1 MILALKRTIKLAWL
15 NFKRQIGL
23 SLVAVLAIATTII
36 FLTFALIA
44 QDFGE
49 MVFSDVQEK
58 MTISVYFKEGVDEET
73 ILAVKEELVVLPD
86 VQNIQYVSKQRA
98 LESFIE
104 KHRDNPAL
112 MAALAEVGN
121 PFLSFLNINSETVA
135 GFETIV
141 AFLEESPDNV
151 FFEKIDYAQR
161 REMIEQVFQ
170 IISIIQRVG
179 LVIAI
184 IMSIITILVVFNMV
198 KLAIYGMKE
207 EISIM
212 RLVGV
217 SKKFITSSFIF
228 QGVITALIGLLVGVA
243 ILAILVLIFGER
255 IAGFIPG
262 LNISSYILTNFS
274 FLLIVQLSL
283 ALVLGIFSSLI
294 AVSKYLKI

>member
-1 MILALKRTIKLAWL
+1 MILALKRSIKLAWL
-15 NFKRQIGL
+15 NFKGQIAL
-23 SLVAVLAIATTII
+23 SLVAVLAIAITII
-36 FLTFALIA
+36 FLTLTLVAK
-44 QDFGE
+44 DFGE
-49 MVFSDVQEK
+49 MIFSDVQEK
-58 MTISVYFKEGVDEET
+58 MAISLYFKEEVDEET
-73 ILAVKEELVVLPD
+73 ILATKEELVALPD

-104 KHRDNPAL
+104 RHRDNPAL

-121 PFLSFLNINSETVA
+121 PFLSFLSINSETTA
-135 GFETIV
+135 GFERII
-141 AFLEESPDNV
+141 AFLEESPSNI

-161 REMIEQVFQ
+161 KEVIEQVFQ
-170 IISIIQRVG
+170 TISIIERVG

-184 IMSIITILVVFNMV
+184 IMSLVTVLVVFNMV

-217 SKKFITSSFIF
+217 SKRFIASSFVF
-228 QGVITALIGLLVGVA
+228 QGAITGLIGLLIGLA
-243 ILAILVLIFGER
+243 TLAIIISAFGER

-262 LNISSYILTNFS
+262 LNILSYISANIS
-274 FLLIVQLSL
+274 FLLIVQFSV

-294 AVSKYLKI
+294 AINKYLKI